1 MVDLTRRHF
10 FGGLAGA
17 TAIAGAA
24 AAKAPIAGKRR
35 AGSMFAYAAP
45 RLDTVRCGVI
55 GLGERGTP
63 MLKILLA
70 IDGVRVN
77 ALCDIDETVL
87 DLGMKAV
94 AERQGGPPAR
104 ITGSTTAFTRLC
116 ERDDIDVVFVF
127 TPWEWHAPM
136 ALAAMKSDK
145 HAFVEVPMATS
156 AEDMW
161 KLVETSEA
169 TQRHC
174 MMMENCCYGRDE
186 LMVLNMVRQGVFGEL
201 LHGQGAYIHDLRH
214 QLGKP
219 ERGEGLW
226 RPAWHT
232 RRHGNLYPTH
242 GLGPIAQ
249 YMDINRGDRFDY
261 VVAMDSPALGMAKYA
276 REKLPADSPR
286 RKWRFIA
293 GDVSSSLIKTVKGR
307 TIFVQHDTS
316 TPRPYDRLNYIQGT
330 NGAFGGY
337 PNRIALEE
345 GGLSGD
351 HEQWDT
357 DMAKYYAKYDHPL
370 WTKLAGLAAV
380 NGGHGGMDF
389 VMMWRIIACLRNGLP
404 VDQPVYD
411 GAAWSV
417 LFDLTDKSART
428 RSTPQTIPD
437 FTRGAWERAASF
449 QIAV

>member
-1 MVDLTRRHF
+1 
-10 FGGLAGA
+10 
-17 TAIAGAA
+17 
-24 AAKAPIAGKRR
+24 
-35 AGSMFAYAAP
+35 MFTYAALP
-45 RLDTVRCGVI
+45 LDTVRCGVI
-55 GLGERGTP
+55 GLGERGMP
-63 MLKILLA
+63 MLRTLLA

-77 ALCDIDETVL
+77 ALCDIDATVL
-87 DLGMKAV
+87 DLGMKVV
-94 AERQGGPPAR
+94 ADKQGSPPGR

-116 ERDDIDVVFVF
+116 DRDDLDVVFIF

-136 ALAAMKSDK
+136 ALAAMKADK
-145 HAFVEVPMATS
+145 HAFVELPMATS
-156 AEDMW
+156 AEDLW

-186 LMVLNMVRQGVFGEL
+186 LMVLNMVRQNLFGEL
-201 LHGQGAYIHDLRH
+201 LHGQGAYIHDLRY

-219 ERGEGLW
+219 ERGEGVW
-226 RPAWHT
+226 RPFWHT
-232 RRHGNLYPTH
+232 KRHGNLYPTH

-249 YMDINRGDRFDY
+249 YMNINRGDRFDY

-307 TIFVQHDTS
+307 TIFVQHDTNS
-316 TPRPYDRLNYIQGT
+316 PRPYDRLNYIQGT

-337 PNRIALEE
+337 PNRIAIEE

-351 HEQWDT
+351 HHQWDT

-370 WTKLAGLAAV
+370 WTKLAKLATA
-380 NGGHGGMDF
+380 NGGHGGMDY

-417 LFDLTDKSART
+417 LFDLTDKSVRA
-428 RSTPQTIPD
+428 RSTPQAIPD
-437 FTRGAWERAASF
+437 FTRGAWKDAARF
-449 QIAV
+449 DIPV